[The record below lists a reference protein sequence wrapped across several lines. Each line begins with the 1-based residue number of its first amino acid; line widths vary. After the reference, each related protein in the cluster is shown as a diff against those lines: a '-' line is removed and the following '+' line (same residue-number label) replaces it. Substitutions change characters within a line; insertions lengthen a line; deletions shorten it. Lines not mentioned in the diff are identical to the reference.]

1 MTYKTNLEQERR
13 MLFCLN
19 QIQQLGAVSICSLGE
34 YFGSYSSL
42 FNIEE
47 TALRESGILRETQI
61 QAFCEGKKRR
71 SEYLEEYEKL
81 AERKIRFITP
91 LDPEYPE
98 RLLHIHGYP
107 MALYVRGKLP
117 DPKRP
122 GGGSGRS
129 PRMLGI
135 WEPAGI
141 CICGDAC
148 KGEGTDH
155 QRSRPWD

>member
-1 MTYKTNLEQERR
+1 MTYQTNLEQERR

-34 YFGSYSSL
+34 YFGSYSNL

-98 RLLHIHGYP
+98 RL
-107 MALYVRGKLP
+107 
-117 DPKRP
+117 P
-122 GGGSGRS
+122 GIPGLT
-129 PRMLGI
+129 PQL
-135 WEPAGI
+135 ELV
-141 CICGDAC
+141 
-148 KGEGTDH
+148 
-155 QRSRPWD
+155 